1 MQNKKSFIEYF
12 KKLYQSK
19 SLSLIT
25 SKVLPALGIFI
36 SIPLINNYLDPSE
49 AGLAFSL
56 LAVISTQALFDTGT
70 SFAVAQQIS
79 KVLGKNYKYINLEN
93 NIKNDSSIKK
103 SLFESGSWYRISIPL
118 CFIFNFLFGYFI
130 FLNSELNFSFLYW
143 WFISSIFISAYLI
156 NLFACGILDGFQRLR
171 SSSLIKSLYIFSFW
185 FFLDLSLINGLTI
198 KSLYFAFIF
207 SFFTSS
213 IILFFVSSSSL
224 KASYKYIFR
233 INLNLDAYKKQNTNL
248 QFKKFQRRLS
258 ISWLSG
264 YISFQLVV
272 PIAYI
277 LINPSS
283 AAVLGSLLQ
292 YTSGISSL
300 SLSPLMANAPKMG
313 QLQSKKLFQQTKSLY
328 FRRFTIALI
337 IYFTSIF
344 IFIFLIKNNFFFTS
358 FKYGVDFS
366 WFEFNL
372 LISFITIN
380 FISSCFAILLRS
392 SAEEPLLIASILQ
405 AIVTIILLP
414 FFAKYFKFVG
424 INSSLLISALP
435 SFFLI
440 SKLFLIKLRS
450 LEKI

>member
-1 MQNKKSFIEYF
+1 M
-12 KKLYQSK
+12 
-19 SLSLIT
+19 
-25 SKVLPALGIFI
+25 
-36 SIPLINNYLDPSE
+36 
-49 AGLAFSL
+49 
-56 LAVISTQALFDTGT
+56 
-70 SFAVAQQIS
+70 
-79 KVLGKNYKYINLEN
+79 
-93 NIKNDSSIKK
+93 
-103 SLFESGSWYRISIPL
+103 
-118 CFIFNFLFGYFI
+118 
-130 FLNSELNFSFLYW
+130 
-143 WFISSIFISAYLI
+143 
-156 NLFACGILDGFQRLR
+156 R

-185 FFLDLSLINGLTI
+185 FFLDLFLISGLTI

-224 KASYKYIFR
+224 KASYEYIFR
-233 INLNLDAYKKQNTNL
+233 INLNLDAFKKQNTNL

-328 FRRFTIALI
+328 FRRLTIALF
-337 IYFTSIF
+337 IYFASIF
-344 IFIFLIKNNFFFTS
+344 IFIFVVKNNFFFTS

-366 WFEFNL
+366 WVEFYL
-372 LISFITIN
+372 LISFITTN
-380 FISSCFAILLRS
+380 FLSSCFAILLRS

-440 SKLFLIKLRS
+440 SKLFLIKIRS
-450 LEKI
+450 LEKFKFMSPILTIIIPTYNRLSQWQSLSKNIKEITDTFEDKINILISDNFSDDGTINFLNEQFIKKSYPKIGIIQQPENIGATANIVELTKLVKQNGY